1 MKKHDDGRINEDDI
15 NNLIQYAEDT
25 DSDMPKIPE
34 SEPVPEPELHAEKP
48 ETETKKEPQREEE
61 YLDYDGYDD
70 DHEIVFENEKPYTRK
85 GVVIGII
92 IGIAAVI
99 AFITIDTGIIGSYK
113 KNFSQNF
120 SKVFSNFKSDK
131 NEFVKETAS
140 PETEYKTGTVNNV
153 VVSFEGA
160 NDTQF
165 AVYRGGIVCAKMNH
179 MYYMDA
185 SGALVWET
193 DTAVVDPILK
203 TEGNYILLTE
213 HGRNKI
219 CLYNDSRLIYDVDDP
234 DAIRAAQLSSNGD
247 VVVVTDKSSYKG
259 GVSVYNKTGAQI
271 FSWASGSDAVM
282 CADICAD
289 SRRVAVALLNTE
301 QTVKSVLQ
309 LFDVNETQSYA
320 QAEMEDTAVYDVR
333 FSGDIVTVFGDNRV
347 MGVKDSGK
355 IIYDNTF
362 ADVQLTHSSADTRG
376 ATLLSL
382 DDGNVPKLNV
392 YNKRGSQKKS
402 VTLTGVA
409 DFIDING
416 SDIIYNTGRDVYFGD
431 TKSMNKYTAAMD
443 IKKLLILSDRSFV
456 IVYSN
461 SLEFVT
467 V

>member
-1 MKKHDDGRINEDDI
+1 MKKHDNGIINEDDI
-15 NNLIQYAEDT
+15 NDLIQYAEDT
-25 DSDMPKIPE
+25 DSDMPE
-34 SEPVPEPELHAEKP
+34 VPEQEF
-48 ETETKKEPQREEE
+48 TEEPPDEEE
-61 YLDYDGYDD
+61 YFDYYGYDED

-99 AFITIDTGIIGSYK
+99 AFISIDTGIIGNYK

-120 SKVFSNFKSDK
+120 SQVFANFKSDK
-131 NEFVKETAS
+131 KETVKETAS
-140 PETEYKTGTVNNV
+140 PEAEYKTGIENSVI
-153 VVSFEGA
+153 VSFEGA
-160 NDTQF
+160 SDTQF
-165 AVYRGGIVCAKMNH
+165 AVYRGGIVCANMNH

-185 SGALVWET
+185 SGVLVWET

-203 TEGNYILLTE
+203 TEGNYILLAE

-219 CLYNDSRLIYDVDDP
+219 CLYNDSRLVYDVDDP

-282 CADICAD
+282 SADISAD
-289 SRRVAVALLNTE
+289 TRKVAVALLNTE

-309 LFDVNETQSYA
+309 LFDMNETQSYA

-333 FSGDIVTVFGDNRV
+333 FTGNIVTAFGDNRV
-347 MGVKDSGK
+347 MGIKDSGK
-355 IIYDNTF
+355 IIYDNVF
-362 ADVQLTHSSADTRG
+362 ADVQLTHSSADIRG
-376 ATLLSL
+376 DALLSL
-382 DDGNVPKLNV
+382 DDGNVPRLNV
-392 YNKRGSQKKS
+392 YNKRGTQKKS
-402 VTLTGVA
+402 VTLTGVT

-416 SDIIYNTGRDVYFGD
+416 SDIIYNTGRDIYFGD
-431 TKSMNKYTAAMD
+431 IKSMNKYTAAMD
-443 IKKLLILSDRSFV
+443 IKKLLILSNKSFV